1 MTRSPLFDEVHV
13 GQELPILEKGPLGPV
28 HLMRWSA
35 AMENW
40 HRIHYDHG
48 FATRRDGLP
57 DLLVNG
63 SLKQQF
69 IVQLLK
75 DWVGEDG
82 WVWKVNFQFREMN
95 TVGQTLRVWARVT
108 EAWRLEAYGIVRL
121 ELGIL
126 DDQGR
131 ESTPGSAHVALPSQC
146 GRPVPHPFIA
156 PVQDPAPTEVEPQT
170 TVKS

>member
-1 MTRSPLFDEVHV
+1 MSPSPLFDGVEP
-13 GQELPILEKGPLGPV
+13 GFELPLLEKGPLGPV

-40 HRIHYDHG
+40 HRIHYDHA
-48 FATRRDGLP
+48 FATAHDGLP
-57 DLLVNG
+57 GLLVNG

-75 DWVGEDG
+75 DWAGRDG

-108 EAWRLEAYGIVRL
+108 GKQRLAGYGLVRLDLGIVD
-121 ELGIL
+121 EA
-126 DDQGR
+126 GR
-131 ESTPGSAHVALPSQC
+131 ESTPGTAQVALPLT
-146 GRPVPHPFIA
+146 REVPVPYPFTPPDLA
-156 PVQDPAPTEVEPQT
+156 TGG
-170 TVKS
+170 